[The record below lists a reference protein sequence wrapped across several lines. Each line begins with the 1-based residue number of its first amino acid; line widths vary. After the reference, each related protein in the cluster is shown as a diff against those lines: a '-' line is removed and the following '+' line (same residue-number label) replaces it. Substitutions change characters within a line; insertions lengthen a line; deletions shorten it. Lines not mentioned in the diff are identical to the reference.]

1 MLELKINKKDIS
13 LDPFE
18 IVAWED
24 QELALALFATKPIG
38 KEEDRVSAKQSRRD
52 NCGLSG
58 ATALLAEH
66 CNSEVDHYFIGPYCA
81 H

>member
-38 KEEDRVSAKQSRRD
+38 KEEDRSWIVSVGNKPPCRKP
-52 NCGLSG
+52 
-58 ATALLAEH
+58 
-66 CNSEVDHYFIGPYCA
+66 V
-81 H
+81 

>member
-24 QELALALFATKPIG
+24 QELAMALFGIEARG
-38 KEEDRVSAKQSRRD
+38 GREETGTQSPAYSHRQ
-52 NCGLSG
+52 
-58 ATALLAEH
+58 
-66 CNSEVDHYFIGPYCA
+66 
-81 H
+81 